1 MRVMQAKAQDKKE
14 SLMFTRVAC
23 VMVAAAVLAGCETGS
38 DPYRRPTPRMAVEK
52 GKSTEMTPDWMQV
65 RDYSDGGPI
74 PPMVE
79 GRKINEQSCS
89 EGVALTAG
97 NLKCK

>member
-1 MRVMQAKAQDKKE
+1 MLMR
-14 SLMFTRVAC
+14 LAC
-23 VMVAAAVLAGCETGS
+23 VMAVAAAVAGCETGS

-52 GKSTEMTPDWMQV
+52 SRTTDTQPDWMQV

-74 PPMVE
+74 PPMEE
-79 GRKINEQSCS
+79 GRKINEQACTQ
-89 EGVALTAG
+89 GVELTAG

>member
-1 MRVMQAKAQDKKE
+1 
-14 SLMFTRVAC
+14 MFTRLAC
-23 VMVAAAVLAGCETGS
+23 VMVAVAVLAGCETGS

-52 GKSTEMTPDWMQV
+52 SRASTDTQPDWMQV

-74 PPMVE
+74 PPMEE
-79 GRKINEQSCS
+79 GRKINEQACT
-89 EGVALTAG
+89 EGVELTAG